1 MSKLPTYGDV
11 IAAARQCIGTPF
23 RHQGRLL
30 AFGLDCAGVV
40 IHVCRTLCIDCVD
53 VVGYGRTP
61 NAGELQ
67 RTLEAQPALQRVED
81 IAARQPG
88 DILLM
93 RIATDP
99 QHLAIFTGNTIIH
112 AHEASGKCVEH
123 VLSPVWAARIVA
135 VYRFRGIA

>member
-1 MSKLPTYGDV
+1 MSKLPTYGAV

-30 AFGLDCAGVV
+30 EFGLDCAGVV
-40 IHVCRTLCIDCVD
+40 IHICRTLGIDCVD

-67 RTLEAQPALQRVED
+67 RTLDAQPVLRRVED
-81 IAARQPG
+81 IADRQPA

-93 RIATDP
+93 RFATDP

-123 VLSPVWAARIVA
+123 VLSPVWASRIVA